1 MKSLVLLYL
10 GIQKFDKGRGFLE
23 EPAGLVVSEEL
34 KDGVKKIWL
43 TKNYVK

>member
-10 GIQKFDKGRGFLE
+10 VIQKFDKGRGFPE
-23 EPAGLVVSEEL
+23 GAAGLVVSEGL